1 MAFNNGN
8 SLPHAAPELAGSGA
22 HFFGSSFLKAV
33 LLRLLLRWKTSSAER
48 RFGLRCRTTPTVLGV
63 GLLAIV
69 AGYAPGQSLQEQ
81 ILEARDKVTPA
92 LVNVQPITDVFSSGE
107 RRSSTGVGSG
117 FIFDDEGHVIT
128 NYHVA
133 GKAKR
138 LIITLSNKQRVPGV
152 LVGEDPLTDI
162 AVLKLEL
169 GAGQDPPRPVALGD
183 SDELSVGEYVMALG
197 SPLALQRSL
206 SFGVVSSKDRYL
218 SDSFKL
224 PTGEKT
230 GSFNT
235 WIQTDAAIN
244 PGNSGGPL
252 VNLKGEVVGVNARG
266 AFGASSIGFAIP
278 INIVKEVAAQLIR
291 GGRVPRSWL
300 GLTFQPREELAQYF
314 EAESI
319 AGVVIRSVDPDSP
332 AERVGIRAGDM
343 LLAYRGE
350 RTTALFTEEL
360 PSLYKRIADT
370 PIGEEVAL
378 AVARG
383 DDVLQFTLTTEE
395 RGAASSDETECES
408 WGFTARGITRELAL
422 EFNLPDNVGVM
433 VAGVKPNGAAFRAR
447 LFPGDRIVAVEDEPV
462 ANLDEL
468 TEIYRRYDDAGEGT
482 VLLTVMRRHSRRW
495 ILIEANYEN

>member
-1 MAFNNGN
+1 MMMVSLVLILAFT
-8 SLPHAAPELAGSGA
+8 AGGGRGDA
-22 HFFGSSFLKAV
+22 Q
-33 LLRLLLRWKTSSAER
+33 T
-48 RFGLRCRTTPTVLGV
+48 
-63 GLLAIV
+63 
-69 AGYAPGQSLQEQ
+69 LQEQ
-81 ILEARDKVTPA
+81 ILEARDRVTPA
-92 LVNVQPITDVFSSGE
+92 LVNVQPITDVYSSGE
-107 RRSSTGVGSG
+107 RRSATGVGSG
-117 FIFDDEGHVIT
+117 FIFDDDGHVIT

-138 LIITLSNKQRVPGV
+138 LIITLSSKQRVPGV
-152 LVGEDPLTDI
+152 LVGGDPLTDI

-169 GAGQDPPRPVALGD
+169 GEGQELPRPVALGD
-183 SDELSVGEYVMALG
+183 SDALEVGEYVMALG

-218 SDSFKL
+218 SDNFKL

-252 VNLKGEVVGVNARG
+252 VNLEGEVVGVNARG

-278 INIVKEVAAQLIR
+278 VNIVKEVAAELIR
-291 GGRVPRSWL
+291 NGHVSRSWL
-300 GLTFQPREELAQYF
+300 GLTFQPREQLAQYF
-314 EAESI
+314 ESESVP
-319 AGVVIRSVDPDSP
+319 GVVIRSVEPDSP

-350 RTTALFTEEL
+350 RTSAQFTEEL
-360 PSLYKRIADT
+360 PGIYKKIADT
-370 PIGEEVAL
+370 PIGEQVDV

-383 DDVLQFTLTTEE
+383 EDVLEFTLTTEE
-395 RGAASSDETECES
+395 RGQSSSDEMEFES

-422 EFNLPDNVGVM
+422 AYNLPDASGAF

-447 LFPGDRIVAVEDEPV
+447 LFPGDRIVAIEGEDV
-462 ANLDEL
+462 ANLDAL
-468 TEIYRRYDDAGEGT
+468 KEIYRGYDEAEKDA

-495 ILIEANYEN
+495 ILIEASYEN

>member
-1 MAFNNGN
+1 MVLV
-8 SLPHAAPELAGSGA
+8 LP
-22 HFFGSSFLKAV
+22 LKNKVARV
-33 LLRLLLRWKTSSAER
+33 
-48 RFGLRCRTTPTVLGV
+48 V
-63 GLLAIV
+63 GFTLVTLV
-69 AGYAPGQSLQEQ
+69 AGNGSAQRLQEQ
-81 ILEARDKVTPA
+81 ILEARDRVTPA
-92 LVNVQPITDVFSSGE
+92 LVNVQPITDVYSSGE

-117 FIFDDEGHVIT
+117 FIFDANGHVIT

-152 LVGEDPLTDI
+152 LIGEDPLTDI

-169 GAGQDPPRPVALGD
+169 AEGQTMPAHVALGD
-183 SDELSVGEYVMALG
+183 SDDLSVGEYVMALG

-278 INIVKEVAAQLIR
+278 INIVIEVAAQLIET
-291 GGRVPRSWL
+291 GHVERSWL

-314 EAESI
+314 EAESVP
-319 AGVVIRSVDPDSP
+319 GVVIRSVDPDSP

-350 RTTALFTEEL
+350 RTSAQFTEEL
-360 PSLYKRIADT
+360 PLIYKKIADT
-370 PIGEEVAL
+370 PIGSEVSV

-383 DDVLQFTLTTEE
+383 GDVLEFTVTTEE
-395 RGAASSDETECES
+395 RGASSSDEMEFES
-408 WGFTARGITRELAL
+408 WGFTARGITRELAR
-422 EFNLPDNVGVM
+422 EFSLPDNLGVM
-433 VAGVKPNGAAFRAR
+433 VAGVKPNGAAFHGQ
-447 LFPGDRIVAVEDEPV
+447 LFPGDRIVAAENEPV
-462 ANLDEL
+462 GDLDEL
-468 TEIYRRYDDAGEGT
+468 REIYRSFDQARKDA

-495 ILIEANYEN
+495 ILIETSYEN

>member
-1 MAFNNGN
+1 M
-8 SLPHAAPELAGSGA
+8 P
-22 HFFGSSFLKAV
+22 LKAKEAWV
-33 LLRLLLRWKTSSAER
+33 
-48 RFGLRCRTTPTVLGV
+48 V
-63 GLLAIV
+63 GFTLVTLV
-69 AGYAPGQSLQEQ
+69 AGDGSAQTLQEQ
-81 ILEARDKVTPA
+81 ILAARDKVTPA
-92 LVNVQPITDVFSSGE
+92 LVNVQPITDVYSSGE

-117 FIFDDEGHVIT
+117 FIFDANGHVIT

-152 LVGEDPLTDI
+152 LMGEDPLTDI
-162 AVLKLEL
+162 AVLRLEL
-169 GAGQDPPRPVALGD
+169 AEGQTMPAHVALGD

-278 INIVKEVAAQLIR
+278 VNIVREVAAQLIET
-291 GGRVPRSWL
+291 GHVQRSWL

-314 EAESI
+314 EAESVP
-319 AGVVIRSVDPDSP
+319 GVVIRSVDPDSP

-350 RTTALFTEEL
+350 RTSAQFTEEL
-360 PSLYKRIADT
+360 PLIYKKIADT
-370 PIGEEVAL
+370 PIGSEVAV

-383 DDVLQFTLTTEE
+383 GDVLEFTVKTEE
-395 RGAASSDETECES
+395 RGASSSDEMEFES
-408 WGFTARGITRELAL
+408 WGFTARGITRELAR
-422 EFNLPDNVGVM
+422 EFSLPDNLGVM
-433 VAGVKPNGAAFRAR
+433 VAGVKPNGAAFHRQ
-447 LFPGDRIVAVEDEPV
+447 LFPGDRIVAAEDEPV
-462 ANLDEL
+462 GDLDEL
-468 TEIYRRYDDAGEGT
+468 RNIYRSFDDART
-482 VLLTVMRRHSRRW
+482 DAVLLTVMRRHSRRW
-495 ILIEANYEN
+495 ILIEPSYEN

>member
-1 MAFNNGN
+1 MEERWSRLLARRY
-8 SLPHAAPELAGSGA
+8 AARAPLFLILASGVGSGA
-22 HFFGSSFLKAV
+22 VDAQ
-33 LLRLLLRWKTSSAER
+33 T
-48 RFGLRCRTTPTVLGV
+48 
-63 GLLAIV
+63 
-69 AGYAPGQSLQEQ
+69 LQEQ
-81 ILEARDKVTPA
+81 ILEARDRVTPA
-92 LVNVQPITDVFSSGE
+92 LVNVQPITDVYSSGE
-107 RRSSTGVGSG
+107 RRSATGVGSG
-117 FIFDDEGHVIT
+117 FIFDDDGHVIT

-138 LIITLSNKQRVPGV
+138 LIITMSNKERVPGV

-169 GAGQDPPRPVALGD
+169 GEGQTLPRPVRLGD
-183 SDELSVGEYVMALG
+183 SDALMVGEYVMALG

-278 INIVKEVAAQLIR
+278 VNIVKEVAAELIR
-291 GGRVPRSWL
+291 TGRVPRSWL

-314 EAESI
+314 ESGSVP
-319 AGVVIRSVDPDSP
+319 GVVIRSVEPDSP
-332 AERVGIRAGDM
+332 AERGGIRAGDM

-350 RTTALFTEEL
+350 RTSAQFTEEL
-360 PSLYKRIADT
+360 PGIYKRIADT
-370 PIGEEVAL
+370 PIGEHVDV

-383 DDVLQFTLTTEE
+383 EQTLEFTLTTEE
-395 RGAASSDETECES
+395 RGQSSSDEMECES

-422 EFNLPDNVGVM
+422 EFSLPDSSGVF
-433 VAGVKPNGAAFRAR
+433 VAGVKPNGAAFRAS
-447 LFPGDRIVAVEDEPV
+447 LFPGDRIVAIEGAAVSDMDQFRD
-462 ANLDEL
+462 L
-468 TEIYRRYDDAGEGT
+468 YRGYDDSRTDA
-482 VLLTVMRRHSRRW
+482 VLLTVMRRHSQRW
-495 ILIEANYEN
+495 ILIEASYED

>member
-1 MAFNNGN
+1 MGCTTKSERWSRLRRRYF
-8 SLPHAAPELAGSGA
+8 LA
-22 HFFGSSFLKAV
+22 V
-33 LLRLLLRWKTSSAER
+33 TPLLL
-48 RFGLRCRTTPTVLGV
+48 
-63 GLLAIV
+63 LLSV
-69 AGYAPGQSLQEQ
+69 RGYSQTLQEQ

-107 RRSSTGVGSG
+107 RRSATGVGSG
-117 FIFDDEGHVIT
+117 FIFDDAGHIIT

-138 LIITLSNKQRVPGV
+138 LIITLSNRERVPGI

-169 GAGQDPPRPVALGD
+169 AEGQALPRPVALGD
-183 SDELSVGEYVMALG
+183 SDALAVGEYVMALG

-218 SDSFKL
+218 SDNFKL

-252 VNLKGEVVGVNARG
+252 VNLAGEVVGVNSRG

-278 INIVKEVAAQLIR
+278 VNIVKEVAAELIAN
-291 GGRVPRSWL
+291 GHVARSWL

-314 EAESI
+314 ETASVP
-319 AGVVIRSVDPDSP
+319 GVVIRSVEPDSP

-350 RTTALFTEEL
+350 RTSAQFTEEL
-360 PSLYKRIADT
+360 PGIYKKIADT
-370 PIGEEVAL
+370 PIGEEVDVAI
-378 AVARG
+378 ARG
-383 DDVLQFTLTTEE
+383 EDVLELTLTTEE
-395 RGAASSDETECES
+395 RGQSSTDEIECES

-422 EFNLPDNVGVM
+422 EFSLPDSTGVF

-447 LFPGDRIVAVEDEPV
+447 LFPGDRIVAIEGEDVPDIET
-462 ANLDEL
+462 LRQ
-468 TEIYRRYDDAGEGT
+468 TYRRYNDAEQDS

-495 ILIEANYEN
+495 VLIEASYDN